1 MNLQIN
7 KVSTFTWR
15 QMSYK
20 ERLIELIKKNS
31 FKKTKTPTITLSSGK
46 KSRYYFNLKKVTF
59 LPEGQFLVGRLMY
72 DKVKEL
78 SLKPD
83 GIGGLT
89 MGADPVSFATAFT
102 SHMNNDDIQAFAIR
116 KERKLHGMQLQVEGN
131 VKKGDKVIIVDDVV
145 TTGRS
150 TIQAI
155 NIARENGLE
164 ILCAIVLLDRC
175 EENGKA
181 NIEKENVSMHS
192 ILNINDF
199 IF

>member
-1 MNLQIN
+1 
-7 KVSTFTWR
+7 
-15 QMSYK
+15 MSYK

-46 KSRYYFNLKKVTF
+46 KSCYYFNLKKVTF

-72 DKVKEL
+72 DKVKAL
-78 SLKPD
+78 SMKPD

-116 KERKLHGMQLQVEGN
+116 KERKPHGMQLQVEGN

-155 NIARENGLE
+155 SIARENGLE

-199 IF
+199 I